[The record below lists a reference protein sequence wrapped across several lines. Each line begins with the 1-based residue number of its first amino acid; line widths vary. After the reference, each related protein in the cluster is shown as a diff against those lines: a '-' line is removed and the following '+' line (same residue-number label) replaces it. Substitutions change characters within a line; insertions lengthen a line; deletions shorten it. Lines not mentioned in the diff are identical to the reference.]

1 MFAIVGLIGAG
12 AGAGA
17 GAVARVIAGRKN
29 RHPSDGASTGL
40 TEELS
45 QTKQSL
51 RRTEK
56 ALCETKKRADEF
68 QNKAIELKANIR

>member
-29 RHPSDGASTGL
+29 RHPSDGAATAL

-45 QTKQSL
+45 QTKKSL
-51 RRTEK
+51 HRTEK
-56 ALCETKKRADEF
+56 ILSETKKRADEF
-68 QNKAIELKANIR
+68 QHKANELKASFK